1 MASLEKLAYRIQKQT
16 VTGADYIA
24 WAHRRL
30 EEKFKSE
37 ALFKLSVLKDDAN
50 LFEVESYFKQALRE
64 LQLELHE
71 LTSYEVMKVLT
82 LEIVETTDEEEM
94 KRLARELFHLAC
106 EAGYPENM
114 SAWLEISDM
123 QDRLQYDAVKP
134 PYTEQDVLKKIQQ
147 AAKLATRKYTCPCCG
162 YKTLDEEPPGTYE
175 ICAICYWEDDPVQ
188 FEDPDYEGG
197 ANVLSLKTAQQ
208 NVLNFGACD
217 ETSLRYVRKPTAND
231 EKDVQ
236 WKPFV

>member
-1 MASLEKLAYRIQKQT
+1 MEKLAYRIQKQT
-16 VTGADYIA
+16 VTAADYIE

-30 EEKFKSE
+30 EIGNESDS
-37 ALFKLSVLKDDAN
+37 LFKLAALTADAN
-50 LFEVESYFKQALRE
+50 LFEVESYFKQASRE
-64 LQLELHE
+64 LQLELRE

-82 LEIVETTDEEEM
+82 QEIVETIDEEEM

-197 ANVLSLKTAQQ
+197 ANRISLKTAQK
-208 NVLNFGACD
+208 NVQVFGAC
-217 ETSLRYVRKPTAND
+217 EKRILEHVRKPNAND
-231 EKDVQ
+231 EKDLN
-236 WKPFV
+236 WKPVI

>member
-1 MASLEKLAYRIQKQT
+1 MEKLAYRIQKQT
-16 VTGADYIA
+16 VTAADYIK

-30 EEKFKSE
+30 ELGNESE
-37 ALFKLSVLKDDAN
+37 GLCKLAALTNDAN
-50 LFEVESYFKQALRE
+50 HFAVESYFKQALRE

-71 LTSYEVMKVLT
+71 LTSYEVMKVLAQ
-82 LEIVETTDEEEM
+82 EIVETTDEEEM
-94 KRLARELFHLAC
+94 KRLAYELFHLAC

-114 SAWLEISDM
+114 SVWMEISEM

-134 PYTEQDVLKKIQQ
+134 PFTEQDVLEKIQQ
-147 AAKLATRKYTCPCCG
+147 AALLAMRKYTCPCCG

-197 ANVLSLKTAQQ
+197 ANRPLLKTAQK
-208 NVLNFGACD
+208 NVQVFGAC
-217 ETSLRYVRKPTAND
+217 EKQFQEHVRKPNADD
-231 EKDVQ
+231 EKDPN
-236 WKPFV
+236 WKSFI

>member
-1 MASLEKLAYRIQKQT
+1 MEKLAYRIQKQT
-16 VTGADYIA
+16 VTAADYIA

-30 EEKFKSE
+30 QVGNECEG
-37 ALFKLSVLKDDAN
+37 LFKLAAFTKDAN
-50 LFEVESYFKQALRE
+50 IFEVESYFKQALCE

>member
-1 MASLEKLAYRIQKQT
+1 MEKLAYRIQKQT
-16 VTGADYIA
+16 VTAADYIA

-123 QDRLQYDAVKP
+123 QDRLQYEAVKP
-134 PYTEQDVLKKIQQ
+134 PFTEQDVLEKIQQ
-147 AAKLATRKYTCPCCG
+147 AARLATREYTCPCCG

-175 ICAICYWEDDPVQ
+175 ICAICFWEDDPVQ
-188 FEDPDYEGG
+188 FDDPDYEGG
-197 ANVLSLKTAQQ
+197 ANRPSLKTAQKNYQ
-208 NVLNFGACD
+208 DFGAC
-217 ETSLRYVRKPTAND
+217 EKRFQEHVRKPNADD
-231 EKDVQ
+231 EKDPN
-236 WKPFV
+236 WKSFI